1 MVSLLLALG
10 ILFLLALIA
19 GRLCARVRIPRV
31 TGYLLVGLAGG
42 PSLARLLGFTPLID
56 EQQLDLLEPLH
67 DLALGLIVLVIGGHF
82 HFNTIRKSGSALYKL
97 SALEMGGTAIL
108 VGAAT
113 FAAGASA
120 LSAGFLAIMAI
131 TTAPAATQMVI
142 REYESEG
149 PLTDTVM
156 TLIGI
161 NNLAAI
167 IAFIIMSYLVVTP
180 NEPITLVL
188 SAIGLP
194 ISLGMAAGAVLALL
208 DQRMKIPVDRQILM
222 LAMVAILVGF
232 SRYMNVS
239 PLLATLTA
247 GSMLVNTS
255 PHGYRMFRDLSRID
269 YPFYIIF
276 FIMAGARLHLEHLT
290 HMGLIGV
297 AYVVARTIGKYA
309 GCQGGSRIVAG
320 TSSIQNWLGPAM
332 LAQAGLAIGLASAL
346 ARSWGEQGARVQTVV
361 LASVVVFEGIG
372 PLLTRLA
379 LVRAGE
385 VTVLSLLSQR
395 SPVSVTEGV
404 HQVINHFRGSLGL
417 TGRRQLK
424 DPSEIL
430 VEHVMRRNVETI
442 KADVKFDGVLRAFG
456 HTRYD
461 RLPVVDNEGRFMGVI
476 KYADVSEVLFD
487 PSLRNLIVAGDLAS
501 DKHPALTP
509 RDNLQK
515 AMDELKAHPDASYLL
530 VVDEDNADT
539 LVGVVRHNDV
549 LSAQRR
555 PGNKEEK
562 G

>member
-1 MVSLLLALG
+1 MFSLLLALG
-10 ILFLLALIA
+10 ILFFLALIA

-42 PSLARLLGFTPLID
+42 PSLADLLGFPPLIA
-56 EQQLDLLEPLH
+56 EQQLEVLEPLH

-82 HFNTIRKSGSALYKL
+82 HFNTIRKFGSALCKL
-97 SALEMGGTAIL
+97 SALEMGITAVL

-113 FAAGASA
+113 FIAGASA

-156 TLIGI
+156 ALIGI
-161 NNLAAI
+161 NNLVAI

-188 SAIGLP
+188 YAILLPIGLG
-194 ISLGMAAGAVLALL
+194 IAAGATLALL
-208 DQRMKIPVDRQILM
+208 DQRMKSPTDRQILM
-222 LAMVAILVGF
+222 LAMVAALVGV
-232 SRYMNVS
+232 SRHLDVS
-239 PLLATLTA
+239 PLLATLAA

-255 PHGYRMFRDLSRID
+255 PHGHRMFRDLSQID
-269 YPFYIIF
+269 YPFYVIF
-276 FIMAGARLHLEHLT
+276 FIMAGAQLHLEYLA
-290 HMGLIGV
+290 HMGLIGI
-297 AYVVARTIGKYA
+297 AYVVSRMIGKYA
-309 GCQGGSRIVAG
+309 GCWGGSRSAESTACIR
-320 TSSIQNWLGPAM
+320 TWLGPAM
-332 LAQAGLAIGLASAL
+332 LAQAGLAIGLASSL
-346 ARSWGEQGARVQTVV
+346 SRSWGEQGAKVQAVV

-372 PLLTRLA
+372 PLLTRIA

-395 SPVSVTEGV
+395 SPVSVAEGV

-417 TGRRQLK
+417 SGRRALK
-424 DPSEIL
+424 DPSEIF

-442 KADVKFDGVLRAFG
+442 HADVKFDGVLKAFG

-461 RLPVVDNEGRFMGVI
+461 RLPVVDDEGRFQGVI

-501 DKHPALTP
+501 DQHPELTP

-530 VVDEDNADT
+530 VVDEDNADK

-549 LSAQRR
+549 LSVQRK
-555 PGNKEEK
+555 PKDGE
-562 G
+562 

>member
-10 ILFLLALIA
+10 ILFFLALIA

-42 PSLARLLGFTPLID
+42 PSLAGLLGFTPLIAA
-56 EQQLDLLEPLH
+56 QQLEALEPLH

-82 HFNTIRKSGSALYKL
+82 HFNTIRRFGSALCKL
-97 SALEMGGTAIL
+97 SSLEMGCTALL
-108 VGAAT
+108 VAAAT
-113 FAAGASA
+113 FISGASA
-120 LSAGFLAIMAI
+120 LAAGFLAIMAI

-156 TLIGI
+156 ALIGT
-161 NNLAAI
+161 NNLVAI

-188 SAIGLP
+188 YAIGLP
-194 ISLGMAAGAVLALL
+194 IGLGAAAGATLALL
-208 DQRMKIPVDRQILM
+208 DQRMKSPVDRQVLM
-222 LAMVAILVGF
+222 LAMVAVLVGV
-232 SRYMNVS
+232 SRHLDVS
-239 PLLATLTA
+239 PLLAALTA

-255 PHGYRMFRDLSRID
+255 PHGHRMFRDLSRID
-269 YPFYIIF
+269 YPFYVIF
-276 FIMAGARLHLEHLT
+276 FIMAGAELHLEYLS
-290 HMGLIGV
+290 HMGLIGI
-297 AYVVARTIGKYA
+297 AYVAARMIGKYA
-309 GCQGGSRIVAG
+309 GCWGGSRIATG
-320 TSSIQNWLGPAM
+320 AECIRTWLGPAM
-332 LAQAGLAIGLASAL
+332 LAQAGLAIGLASSL
-346 ARSWGEQGARVQTVV
+346 AKTWGDEGEKVQAVV

-372 PLLTRLA
+372 PLLTRIA

-395 SPVSVTEGV
+395 SPVGVAEGV

-417 TGRRQLK
+417 TGRRALK
-424 DPSEIL
+424 NPSEIL

-442 KADVKFDGVLRAFG
+442 RADVNFDGVLRAFG

-461 RLPVVDNEGRFMGVI
+461 RLPVVDDEGRFLGVI

-501 DKHPALTP
+501 DQHPELTP
-509 RDNLQK
+509 GDNLQK

-530 VVDEDNADT
+530 VVDEDNADK

-549 LSAQRR
+549 LSVQRR
-555 PGNKEEK
+555 PGSKK
-562 G
+562 